1 MNKVN
6 YKETTIYTFL
16 GFDILKTTKFYNET
30 NEEDIEDDTP
40 PIQITEDYK
49 KSEFDL

>member
-6 YKETTIYTFL
+6 YKETTVCTFL
-16 GFDILKTTKFYNET
+16 GFDILRITKFYNEISD
-30 NEEDIEDDTP
+30 EDVEDDTP

-49 KSEFDL
+49 KSEFDI